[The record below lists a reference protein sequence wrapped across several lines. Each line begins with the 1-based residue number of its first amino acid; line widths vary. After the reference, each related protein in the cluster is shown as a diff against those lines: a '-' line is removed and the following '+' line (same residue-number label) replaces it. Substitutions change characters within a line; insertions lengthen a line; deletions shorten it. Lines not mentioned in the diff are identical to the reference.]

1 MSISPGSTRR
11 PDASSTRS
19 ARAAGMSASSA
30 SILPKRMPMS
40 RLPRRFWLGSRSSPP
55 FTTRSNL
62 SSGPMAARAAVLKSP
77 PANSAPMP
85 ATKRRRSL
93 RLMVSS
99 PGKMAD
105 EESAR
110 RASASIGV
118 KLTRAK
124 DSGRGLAVIVS
135 HRAVAPGGLR
145 RVERAVGARD
155 PRAVVVILGRER
167 RVADARGDAHARGA
181 FELRQRDLLADA
193 LGDRGCAGGVGAR
206 QHHAELLA
214 AVAPGEIVQPERIAQ
229 DRRHRA

>member
-62 SSGPMAARAAVLKSP
+62 SSGPIAARAAVLKSP

-93 RLMVSS
+93 GLMVSA

-124 DSGRGLAVIVS
+124 DSGRGLALIVS
-135 HRAVAPGGLR
+135 HAAVAPGGLR
-145 RVERAVGARD
+145 RIERAVGARD
-155 PRAVVVILGRER
+155 PRAVVLIVR
-167 RVADARGDAHARGA
+167 RKRGVADARRDAHAGRVLEHRHLDA
-181 FELRQRDLLADA
+181 LADA
-193 LGDRGCAGGVGAR
+193 LGDRGGAGGVDAGE
-206 QHHAELLA
+206 HDAELLA
-214 AVAPGEIVQPERIAQ
+214 AVAPRQVREPQRVAQ
-229 DRRHRA
+229 DRRHR